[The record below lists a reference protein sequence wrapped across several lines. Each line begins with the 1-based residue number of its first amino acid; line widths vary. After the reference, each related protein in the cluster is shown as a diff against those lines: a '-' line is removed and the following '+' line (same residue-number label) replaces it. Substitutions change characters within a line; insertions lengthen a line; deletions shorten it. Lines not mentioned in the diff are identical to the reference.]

1 MSTPDANLSSAEAP
15 RTAAPPVSSAA
26 QRSMLQIM
34 TTLIRREFWEHR
46 ALWVTPLIIAVLLIA
61 CALLVQTRAM
71 HFGVDETF
79 WSDDRNR
86 VDLFG
91 WLQLGCAMPQFIVM
105 TIVLNFYL
113 LDCLYLERKD
123 RSILFWKSMPVSDG
137 ATVGSKL
144 LTALV
149 VVPLGVYALTLLTNL
164 VLSGIWI
171 GHASSGGMP
180 ATAEVSTT
188 VVWLKVEALML
199 VALCAS
205 ILWYAPLAAY
215 LLLVSAWARRNV
227 FLWAILPPIIAMLI
241 ERVSTGTHYVGELIE
256 YRTWGHLDSLNLE
269 HSVNHAVHEGHREI
283 VSLPGVFDGINMSQ
297 LLLNIDLWL
306 GLAVA
311 AGFVFAAARIRRYR
325 DDT

>member
-1 MSTPDANLSSAEAP
+1 MSTPDANLSSAGTPA
-15 RTAAPPVSSAA
+15 TAAPPVSGAA

-61 CALLVQTRAM
+61 CALLVQIGPP
-71 HFGVDETF
+71 HLGVDERF
-79 WSDDRNR
+79 WSDNRNR
-86 VDLFG
+86 VDLLG
-91 WLQLGCAMPQFIVM
+91 WLQLGCAVTQFIVM
-105 TIVLNFYL
+105 SIVLNFYL

-137 ATVGSKL
+137 ATVASKL

-164 VLSGIWI
+164 ILSGIWI
-171 GHASSGGMP
+171 GRASFGGVP
-180 ATAEVSTT
+180 AAAGVWNTM
-188 VVWLKVEALML
+188 VWLKVEALIL
-199 VALCAS
+199 VALLAS

-227 FLWAILPPIIAMLI
+227 FLWAILPPIIALLI
-241 ERVSTGTHYVGELIE
+241 ERVSTGTHYVSELIE
-256 YRTWGHLDSLNLE
+256 YRTWGHLDWLNLQP
-269 HSVNHAVHEGHREI
+269 SVNRAAHEGHRDI
-283 VSLPGVFDGINMSQ
+283 VSLPGVFDDINMSQ
-297 LLLNIDLWL
+297 LSLNIDLWL

-311 AGFVFAAARIRRYR
+311 AGFMFAAARIRRYR